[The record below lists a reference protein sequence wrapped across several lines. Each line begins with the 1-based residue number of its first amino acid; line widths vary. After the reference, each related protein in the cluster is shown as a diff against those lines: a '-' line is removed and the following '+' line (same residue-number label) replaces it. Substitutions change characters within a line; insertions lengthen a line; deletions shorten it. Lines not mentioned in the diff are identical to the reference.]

1 MMDSFELTKIAAAF
15 LTALLVISG
24 VRTFV
29 EIRTGGHGHGETHAG
44 YTLPVAKK
52 AAAPATPA
60 AAAAAPAAAAA
71 FDAAKVAAATASG
84 NAAAGQEVFKK
95 CAACHTADRG
105 GAAKVG
111 PNLHGIVGK
120 TKTSTAGFGYS
131 DVLKAKG
138 GSWALPD
145 LATFLYDPKGYAAGT
160 KMVFG
165 GVKDPGELANLLAY
179 LATLK

>member
-1 MMDSFELTKIAAAF
+1 MMDSFELTKIAAAI
-15 LTALLVISG
+15 LTALLVIFG

-29 EIRTGGHGHGETHAG
+29 EIRTGGHGHGETHVG

-52 AAAPATPA
+52 AAAPAMPA
-60 AAAAAPAAAAA
+60 TAPAAAA
-71 FDAAKVAAATASG
+71 FDAAKVAAAAASG

-95 CAACHTADRG
+95 CAACHTAESG

-120 TKTSTAGFGYS
+120 AKTSTAGFGYS
-131 DVLKAKG
+131 EVLKAKG